1 MILFLYRLALEL
13 GEWNVEGP
21 GGLADQMPWWQLER
35 WMAAFRLM
43 PWGDGWLRD
52 AVLMAQ
58 QYNANRPKGK
68 PAMQPWDFMPVPKR
82 EQTQQ
87 EMWQLLQRAKG

>member
-21 GGLADQMPWWQLER
+21 GGLADQIPWWQLER

-68 PAMQPWDFMPVPKR
+68 PALKPFDFMPVDQR
-82 EQTQQ
+82 AQTQS
-87 EMWQLLQRAKG
+87 EMLRILQAAAR

>member
-21 GGLADQMPWWQLER
+21 GGLADQIPWWQLER

-68 PAMQPWDFMPVPKR
+68 PALKPFDFMPVDQR
-82 EQTQQ
+82 AQTQS
-87 EMWQLLQRAKG
+87 EMLRILQTAAR